1 MATNVTSEV
10 RIPVNGRILAEYV
23 GKKVT
28 IFGTIL
34 QYLFDTFQ
42 TNKSGLSFNIET
54 TDKRQLTVSLRKPLV
69 EPVSGVV
76 EVHGIVKAKD
86 HIVCDYY
93 IAFPGDIS
101 ESFDNELVNQTV
113 SIIHSTS
120 NAWKDAAKAESVY

>member
-34 QYLFDTFQ
+34 Q